1 MAGEILYD
9 QEQKIERGHIAV
21 SCYKKLSLL
30 ILVLALVLVPF
41 GCKKIN
47 TMDKIAQ
54 KGQIIWGTNAE
65 FAPFETREG
74 GKVIVIDAEIAQKI
88 ADKLG
93 VELVVEDMDFDPL
106 PAALKSGKIDFIGA
120 GFTIEPDREK
130 QVLFTDTYFKAVQ
143 VIIVQDNND
152 TILGVVDLEGKKI
165 GVQNAT
171 TGDGVASDIEGAD
184 VIRFN
189 SGIEAAL
196 DLKNGNIDAV
206 IIDDL
211 PAQMLVESQGGLKL
225 LDEKP
230 SEDEEYALAVRLGDT
245 ELQQVINEVLKDMK
259 ANGEIE
265 ALVNKYSIG

>member
-1 MAGEILYD
+1 MLF
-9 QEQKIERGHIAV
+9 R
-21 SCYKKLSLL
+21 S
-30 ILVLALVLVPF
+30 
-41 GCKKIN
+41 
-47 TMDKIAQ
+47 
-54 KGQIIWGTNAE
+54 
-65 FAPFETREG
+65 
-74 GKVIVIDAEIAQKI
+74 
-88 ADKLG
+88 
-93 VELVVEDMDFDPL
+93 
-106 PAALKSGKIDFIGA
+106 DFIGA

>member
-1 MAGEILYD
+1 MQLARAWGLPF
-9 QEQKIERGHIAV
+9 IA
-21 SCYKKLSLL
+21 
-30 ILVLALVLVPF
+30 
-41 GCKKIN
+41 
-47 TMDKIAQ
+47 
-54 KGQIIWGTNAE
+54 
-65 FAPFETREG
+65 
-74 GKVIVIDAEIAQKI
+74 
-88 ADKLG
+88 
-93 VELVVEDMDFDPL
+93 
-106 PAALKSGKIDFIGA
+106 
-120 GFTIEPDREK
+120 
-130 QVLFTDTYFKAVQ
+130 
-143 VIIVQDNND
+143 
-152 TILGVVDLEGKKI
+152 
-165 GVQNAT
+165 
-171 TGDGVASDIEGAD
+171 AD

-245 ELQQVINEVLKDMK
+245 ELQQLINEVLKDMK